1 VVLIPGLCG
10 ANSRRGRERWARS
23 LSFSSAALY
32 SDRMRR
38 LRAWGTNS
46 AAVVGWLLAVVAC
59 QTGDVEDGAAAG
71 GAPSQTTD
79 EDVDTEQ
86 STEAS
91 GDDTDSTDSEDTDD
105 PQASGGT
112 DQGAGTGGRGDQ
124 ASSGGDSPADPSGWQ
139 RAGCKRGVAYGHH
152 SVDDLTALSPGV
164 SWWYNWD
171 FRPDEALRGG
181 AYREVDVE
189 YVPMIWGE
197 DSDRDV
203 AADAIAADATTL
215 LGFNEPNFGS
225 QANISAADAA
235 ALWPELEALADEL
248 DLRLISPAVNFCG
261 GDCQDTDPFNYL
273 HEFLEACE
281 GCRVDALAIHIYVGC
296 SPSGDNK
303 AEWLI
308 NHIETYKNEF
318 DEPLW
323 LTEFACDSAAS
334 PAEQQA
340 FMEDALAYLENE
352 PRIERYAWFAGRADN
367 VPHVDLLGADGQL
380 TTLGAAYVNAPQAKE
395 CQP

>member
-1 VVLIPGLCG
+1 
-10 ANSRRGRERWARS
+10 
-23 LSFSSAALY
+23 
-32 SDRMRR
+32 MRR

-46 AAVVGWLLAVVAC
+46 AAGVGWLLAVVAC

-181 AYREVDVE
+181 AYRE
-189 YVPMIWGE
+189 
-197 DSDRDV
+197 
-203 AADAIAADATTL
+203 
-215 LGFNEPNFGS
+215 
-225 QANISAADAA
+225 
-235 ALWPELEALADEL
+235 
-248 DLRLISPAVNFCG
+248 
-261 GDCQDTDPFNYL
+261 
-273 HEFLEACE
+273 
-281 GCRVDALAIHIYVGC
+281 
-296 SPSGDNK
+296 
-303 AEWLI
+303 
-308 NHIETYKNEF
+308 
-318 DEPLW
+318 
-323 LTEFACDSAAS
+323 
-334 PAEQQA
+334 
-340 FMEDALAYLENE
+340 
-352 PRIERYAWFAGRADN
+352 
-367 VPHVDLLGADGQL
+367 
-380 TTLGAAYVNAPQAKE
+380 
-395 CQP
+395 